1 MSELTVATR
10 YAKSL
15 IDLAQEQKALES
27 VKEDMALFVK
37 TLKASTE
44 LQAVLRNPII
54 PHGKKKNILHAIF
67 GEKVSKVTISFF
79 DIMVNK
85 SRGEILFPTALE
97 FVNQY
102 NVIKHIINATVV
114 SAAPLSEANLQTLI
128 DEVKEITGGNVV
140 MHAKVDPNLI
150 GGFVLTI
157 GDRQIDTS
165 VSTSL
170 KTIKK
175 DFAQKV
181 ITQG

>member
-15 IDLAQEQKALES
+15 IDLAQEQKSLEQ
-27 VKEDMALFVK
+27 VKADMEVFVQ

-54 PHGKKKNILHAIF
+54 AHVKKKSILNALF
-67 GEKVSKVTISFF
+67 AGKVSKVTLAFF

-85 SRGEILFPTALE
+85 SRAEILYPTALE

-102 NVIKHIINATVV
+102 DVIKNIVNASVV
-114 SAAPLSEANLQTLI
+114 SAAPLSAANLQKLTE
-128 DEVKEITGGNVV
+128 EVKDITGGNVV
-140 MHAKVDPNLI
+140 LKTKVDPDLI
-150 GGFVLTI
+150 GGFILTI

-165 VSTSL
+165 VATDL
-170 KTIKK
+170 RIIKK
-175 DFAQKV
+175 EFAHRV
-181 ITQG
+181 VH

>member
-15 IDLAQEQKALES
+15 IDLAQEQKTLEP
-27 VKEDMALFVK
+27 VKADMELFVQ

-54 PHGKKKNILHAIF
+54 AHGKKKSILHAIF
-67 GEKVSKVTISFF
+67 EGKVSKVTIMFF

-85 SRGEILFPTALE
+85 SRAAILYPAALE

-102 NVIKHIINATVV
+102 NVIKNIVNATVV
-114 SAAPLSEANLQTLI
+114 SASPLSAANLKTITDQ
-128 DEVKEITGGNVV
+128 VKAITGGEVV
-140 MHAKVDPNLI
+140 IHASVDKSLI

-165 VSTSL
+165 VATDL
-170 KTIKK
+170 KIIKK
-175 DFAQKV
+175 EFAQRV
-181 ITQG
+181 IQ

>member
-15 IDLAQEQKALES
+15 IDLAQEQKTLET
-27 VKEDMALFVK
+27 VREDMALFVQ

-54 PHGKKKNILHAIF
+54 PHSKKKNILHAIF
-67 GEKVSKVTISFF
+67 DGKVSKVTLLFF

-102 NVIKHIINATVV
+102 DVIKNIVNATVV
-114 SAAPLSEANLQTLI
+114 SASPLSAANLQKMI
-128 DEVKEITGGNVV
+128 DEVKRITGGNVV
-140 MHAKVDPNLI
+140 MNAKVDPNLI

-165 VSTSL
+165 VATDL
-170 KTIKK
+170 KIIKK
-175 DFAQKV
+175 EFAQRVVK
-181 ITQG
+181 

>member
-15 IDLAQEQKALES
+15 IDLAQEQKTLEP
-27 VKEDMALFVK
+27 VKADMELFVQ

-54 PHGKKKNILHAIF
+54 PHIKKKNILHAIF
-67 GEKVSKVTISFF
+67 DGKVSKVTLLFF

-85 SRGEILFPTALE
+85 SRGEILYPAAVE

-102 NVIKHIINATVV
+102 NVIKNIVNATVV
-114 SAAPLSEANLQTLI
+114 SASPLSAANLKTITDQ
-128 DEVKEITGGNVV
+128 VKAITGGEVV
-140 MHAKVDPNLI
+140 IHASVNPDLI

-165 VSTSL
+165 VATDL
-170 KTIKK
+170 KIIKK
-175 DFAQKV
+175 EFAQRV
-181 ITQG
+181 IQ

>member
-15 IDLAQEQKALES
+15 IDLAQEQKALDA
-27 VKEDMALFVK
+27 VREDMALFVK
-37 TLKASTE
+37 TLKANPE

-54 PHGKKKNILHAIF
+54 AHGKKKSILHAIF
-67 GEKVSKVTISFF
+67 GEKVSKVTVSFF

-85 SRGEILFPTALE
+85 SRAEILFPTALE

-102 NVIKHIINATVV
+102 NVINNIVNANVV
-114 SAAPLSEANLQTLI
+114 SATPLSAENLAKLTA
-128 DEVKEITGGNVV
+128 EVKEITGGNVIL
-140 MHAKVDPNLI
+140 HTKVDPSLI

>member
-15 IDLAQEQKALES
+15 IDLAQEQKTLET
-27 VKEDMALFVK
+27 VREDMALFVQ

-54 PHGKKKNILHAIF
+54 PHSKKKNILHAIF
-67 GEKVSKVTISFF
+67 DGKVSKVTLLFF

-102 NVIKHIINATVV
+102 DVIKNIVNATVV
-114 SAAPLSEANLQTLI
+114 SASPLSAPNLQKMI
-128 DEVKEITGGNVV
+128 DEVKRITGGNVV
-140 MHAKVDPNLI
+140 MNAKVDPNLI

-165 VSTSL
+165 VATDL
-170 KTIKK
+170 KIIKK
-175 DFAQKV
+175 EFAQRVVK
-181 ITQG
+181 

>member
-15 IDLAQEQKALES
+15 IDLAKEQNALEQ
-27 VKEDMALFVK
+27 VREDMGLFVK
-37 TLKASTE
+37 TLKGSSE

-54 PHGKKKNILHAIF
+54 AHDKKKKVLAAIF
-67 GEKVSKVTISFF
+67 GDKVNKATAAFF

-85 SRGEILFPTALE
+85 SRAEILFPTADE
-97 FVNQY
+97 FIHQY
-102 NVIKHIINATVV
+102 DIMKHIVRATVT
-114 SAAPLSEANLQTLI
+114 SATPLSEANKQLLM
-128 DEVKEITGGNVV
+128 DEVKKVTGGDVV
-140 MHAKVDPNLI
+140 MKTKVDPNLI

-165 VSTSL
+165 VLASL
-170 KTIKK
+170 NKIKK